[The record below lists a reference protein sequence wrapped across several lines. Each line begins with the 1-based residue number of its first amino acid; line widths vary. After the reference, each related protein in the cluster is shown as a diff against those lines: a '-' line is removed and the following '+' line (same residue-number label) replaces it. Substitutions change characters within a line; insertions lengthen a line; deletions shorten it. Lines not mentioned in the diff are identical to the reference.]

1 MNTDSNDDGPPAAAG
16 TKARAKRDSLFLLAE
31 VIRETGEAVGNAR
44 IRNLSATGLMAD
56 CETQLLNGDRLV
68 FDLRGIGPVPGSVRW
83 VSIMR
88 IGVGFDRE
96 IDPQAARKPR
106 RHRQGQRH
114 SPLCALSRHQ
124 MVRLCPPRLT
134 ALFPSGRLRKSGIAA
149 VPRRRPGNRLKPVS
163 RSEAWVLA
171 GRPAAI
177 DADIGAGDVDRRVR
191 AQEQGDVRHL
201 LGRHE
206 PAWSAGFRAA
216 RR

>member
-83 VSIMR
+83 VSNMR

-96 IDPQAARKPR
+96 IDPQAARKPV
-106 RHRQGQRH
+106 GTDKGKGI
-114 SPLCALSRHQ
+114 PLY
-124 MVRLCPPRLT
+124 VRYLGTNGPPL
-134 ALFPSGRLRKSGIAA
+134 
-149 VPRRRPGNRLKPVS
+149 PRRG
-163 RSEAWVLA
+163 
-171 GRPAAI
+171 
-177 DADIGAGDVDRRVR
+177 
-191 AQEQGDVRHL
+191 
-201 LGRHE
+201 
-206 PAWSAGFRAA
+206 
-216 RR
+216 